1 MRRGNELCLGREQ
14 SALIDS
20 PLIGLRCRFCC
31 YVGFVV
37 ESLVWIQVN
46 KLLAVSCFLQI
57 LGGCCEAGEIRF
69 TAGER
74 LVFIAGF
81 EVDKDF
87 LAFNT

>member
-1 MRRGNELCLGREQ
+1 MRRDNELCLGREQ
-14 SALIDS
+14 SALIGS

-37 ESLVWIQVN
+37 ESLVLIQVN

-57 LGGCCEAGEIRF
+57 LGGCCEDGEIRL

-87 LAFNT
+87 LAFNA